1 MAVTRQEKEK
11 PGLLARYVPILHW
24 LPHYNKAWLTGDIV
38 AGLSVWALM
47 VPQSLG
53 YAAISGVPVQ
63 YGLYAAAIA
72 LIVYAIFASSH
83 HVVTGP
89 SSTIAAVT
97 GAAVLS
103 VAKAGSSEAVAL
115 VAAITMLAGIL
126 YIILFVLKMGW
137 VSNFLAESVLVGF
150 IFGIGI
156 DVAVGQ
162 LKHVTGTHVTGANV
176 WQKLASWI
184 ASLPHTS
191 ENTLVVGVAA
201 LVILFAL
208 KIYAPKVPGALVALV
223 LGIGASAIFALSAQG
238 VAVVGPV
245 PRGLPIPA
253 LPHISLIK
261 QNFGLILSAAIGV
274 LLIGFSESLAA
285 ARQYAAKYH
294 YDIDINQEMLA
305 QGMANFTSGLF
316 QGINVDGSLSKSSV
330 NDASG
335 AKSEM
340 ASLAQGVF
348 VILTLLILAPLFAD
362 LPEAVLGAIVIEAV
376 VFGLMDVKAMKRIYR
391 LNRTEFWVGTLALLG
406 VLTFGTLKGVLIGLI
421 LSLLVLIARS
431 SKPNIPVLGRWPG
444 TEVFHSLNE
453 NPDSETYPGLVII
466 RFDGPLY
473 FATANGLRDKVREVT
488 TDVDPPVTEVLIDME
503 GVDYLDL
510 EGSDMLAE
518 ITKDMKGVGV
528 EIHLARVKHAV
539 MEMLEKDGVDQII
552 GRDHI
557 HAKVAEAVQ
566 LFTQKE
572 KPVAENGQPNQ

>member
-1 MAVTRQEKEK
+1 MAAMMQPEKEK
-11 PGLLARYVPILHW
+11 PGCLARYMPIFHW
-24 LPHYNKAWLTGDIV
+24 LSHYDKAWLTDDIV
-38 AGLSVWALM
+38 AGLSVFALM

-72 LIVYAIFASSH
+72 LIGYAIFASSR

-103 VAKAGSSEAVAL
+103 VAKVGSSEAIAL

-126 YIILFVLKMGW
+126 YIILSVMKMGW

-150 IFGIGI
+150 IFGIGL
-156 DVAVGQ
+156 DVTVGQ
-162 LKHVTGTHVTGANV
+162 VKHITGTHVTGANI
-176 WQKLASWI
+176 WQKLAGWM
-184 ASLPHTS
+184 ASLPQTS
-191 ENTLVVGVAA
+191 TTTLVVGVVA

-208 KIYAPKVPGALVALV
+208 KICAPKVPGALVALV
-223 LGIGASAIFALSAQG
+223 LGIGASTIFDLSAQG

-245 PRGLPIPA
+245 PRGSPTPA
-253 LPHISLIK
+253 LPDINLIK
-261 QNFGLILSAAIGV
+261 QNFSLILSAAIGV

-285 ARQYAAKYH
+285 ARQYASKYH

-316 QGINVDGSLSKSSV
+316 QGINVAGSLSKSSL

-340 ASLAQGVF
+340 SSLAQGFF
-348 VILTLLILAPLFAD
+348 VILTLLILAPLFAH

-376 VFGLMDVKAMKRIYR
+376 VFGLMNVKAMKRIYR
-391 LNRTEFWVGTLALLG
+391 LSPIEFWVGTIALLG
-406 VLTFGTLKGVLIGLI
+406 VLTFGTLQGVLIGLF
-421 LSLLVLIARS
+421 LSLLVFIARS
-431 SKPNIPVLGRWPG
+431 SKPDIPVLGRWPG
-444 TEVFHSLNE
+444 TEVFHRLSE

-473 FATANGLRDKVREVT
+473 FATANALRDKVRKVT
-488 TDVDPPVTEVLIDME
+488 TDAAPPVTMVLIDME
-503 GVDYLDL
+503 GVNYLDL
-510 EGSDMLAE
+510 EGSDVLNE

-528 EIHLARVKHAV
+528 EIHLARVKHEV
-539 MEMLEKDGVDQII
+539 MEMLENDGVDQII

-557 HAKVAEAVQ
+557 HAKVIEAVQ
-566 LFTQKE
+566 LFTQNE
-572 KPVAENGQPNQ
+572 KLVTKSDH

>member
-11 PGLLARYVPILHW
+11 PGLLARYLPILHW

-72 LIVYAIFASSH
+72 LIVYAIFGSSR

-89 SSTIAAVT
+89 TSTIAAVT
-97 GAAVLS
+97 GAAALS
-103 VAKAGSSEAVAL
+103 VAKAGSSEAIAL
-115 VAAITMLAGIL
+115 VAVITMLAGIL
-126 YIILFVLKMGW
+126 YIILSVLKMGW

-184 ASLPHTS
+184 ESLPHTS
-191 ENTLVVGVAA
+191 TTTLVVGVAA

-223 LGIGASAIFALSAQG
+223 LGIGASAIFGLSTQG
-238 VAVVGPV
+238 VAVVGTV
-245 PRGLPIPA
+245 PRGLPTPA
-253 LPHISLIK
+253 LPGISLIT
-261 QNFGLILSAAIGV
+261 QNFGLILSGAIGV
-274 LLIGFSESLAA
+274 LLVGFSESLAS

-316 QGINVDGSLSKSSV
+316 QGINVAGSLSKSSV
-330 NDASG
+330 NDGSG

-340 ASLAQGVF
+340 ASLAQGAF

-376 VFGLMDVKAMKRIYR
+376 VFGLMDIKAMKRIYR
-391 LNRTEFWVGTLALLG
+391 LNRTEFWVGTIALLG

-431 SKPNIPVLGRWPG
+431 SKPDIPVLGRWPG
-444 TEVFHSLNE
+444 TEVFHRLSE

-473 FATANGLRDKVREVT
+473 FATANGLRDKVRAVT
-488 TDVDPPVTEVLIDME
+488 TDVDPPVTMVLIDME

-510 EGSDMLAE
+510 EGSDMLNE
-518 ITKDMKGVGV
+518 ITKDMRGVGV

-539 MEMLEKDGVDQII
+539 MELLEKDGVDKII

-557 HAKVAEAVQ
+557 HDKVVDAVQ

-572 KPVAENGQPNQ
+572 KPVAENDQPHK

>member
-1 MAVTRQEKEK
+1 MAALMQQKKVR
-11 PGLLARYVPILHW
+11 PGYLARYVPIFHW
-24 LPHYNKAWLTGDIV
+24 LPHYNKAWLTDDIV
-38 AGLSVWALM
+38 AGMSVWALM

-72 LIVYAIFASSH
+72 LIGYAIFASSR

-103 VAKAGSSEAVAL
+103 VAKVGTSEAIAL

-126 YIILFVLKMGW
+126 YIILSVLKMGW
-137 VSNFLAESVLVGF
+137 ISNFLAESVLVGF

-156 DVAVGQ
+156 DVAIGQ
-162 LKHVTGTHVTGANV
+162 LKHITGTHVTGANV
-176 WQKLASWI
+176 WQKLASWM
-184 ASLPHTS
+184 ASLPQTS
-191 ENTLVVGVAA
+191 TTTLVVGVVA

-223 LGIGASAIFALSAQG
+223 LGIGASTIFDLSAQG

-245 PRGLPIPA
+245 PRGLPTPA
-253 LPHISLIK
+253 LPDISLIK

-274 LLIGFSESLAA
+274 LLIGFSESLAT
-285 ARQYAAKYH
+285 ARQYASKYH

-305 QGMANFTSGLF
+305 QGMVNFTSGLF
-316 QGINVDGSLSKSSV
+316 QGINVSGSLSKSSL

-340 ASLAQGVF
+340 SSLAQGIF

-362 LPEAVLGAIVIEAV
+362 LSEAVLGAIVIEAV
-376 VFGLMDVKAMKRIYR
+376 VFGLMDVKTMKLIYR
-391 LNRTEFWVGTLALLG
+391 LNRTEFWVGTIALFG
-406 VLTFGTLKGVLIGLI
+406 VLTFGTLQGVLIGLF
-421 LSLLVLIARS
+421 LSMLVFIDRS
-431 SKPNIPVLGRWPG
+431 SKPDIPVLGRWPG
-444 TEVFHSLNE
+444 TEVFHRLSE

-473 FATANGLRDKVREVT
+473 FATANALRDKVREVT
-488 TDVDPPVTEVLIDME
+488 TDGAPPVTMVLIDME
-503 GVDYLDL
+503 GVNYIDI
-510 EGSDMLAE
+510 EGSDMLNE

-528 EIHLARVKHAV
+528 EIHLARVKHEAI
-539 MEMLEKDGVDQII
+539 EMLEKDGVDQII
-552 GRDHI
+552 GHDHI
-557 HAKVAEAVQ
+557 HAKVVEAVQ
-566 LFTQKE
+566 LFTQNE
-572 KPVAENGQPNQ
+572 KPVAKNDH

>member
-1 MAVTRQEKEK
+1 MAVMTRQEKEK

-47 VPQSLG
+47 VPQCLG
-53 YAAISGVPVQ
+53 FATICGVPVQ
-63 YGLYAAAIA
+63 YGLYAAAIS

-103 VAKAGSSEAVAL
+103 VAKAGSSEAIAL
-115 VAAITMLAGIL
+115 VAAVTMLAGFL

-176 WQKLASWI
+176 WQKLASWTT
-184 ASLPHTS
+184 SLPQTS
-191 ENTLVVGVAA
+191 TTTLVVGVAA

-208 KIYAPKVPGALVALV
+208 KIYAPKVPCALVTLV
-223 LGIGASAIFALSAQG
+223 LGIGASAIFDLSAQG
-238 VAVVGPV
+238 VAVVGTCPGDCR
-245 PRGLPIPA
+245 PRTLPD
-253 LPHISLIK
+253 ISLIT
-261 QNFGLILSAAIGV
+261 QNFGLILSGAIGV
-274 LLIGFSESLAA
+274 LLVGFSESLAA

-305 QGMANFTSGLF
+305 QGMANITSGLF
-316 QGINVDGSLSKSSV
+316 QGINVAGSLSKSSV

-391 LNRTEFWVGTLALLG
+391 LNRTEFWVGAVALLG

-473 FATANGLRDKVREVT
+473 FATANGLREKVREVT

-510 EGSDMLAE
+510 EGSDMLGE
-518 ITKDMKGVGV
+518 ITKDMRTVGV
-528 EIHLARVKHAV
+528 EIHLARVKHEA
-539 MEMLEKDGVDQII
+539 MEMLEKDGVDQTI

-557 HAKVAEAVQ
+557 HTKVVDAVQ

-572 KPVAENGQPNQ
+572 EPDK

>member
-1 MAVTRQEKEK
+1 MTRQEKEK

-47 VPQSLG
+47 VPQCLG
-53 YAAISGVPVQ
+53 FATICGVPVQ
-63 YGLYAAAIA
+63 YGLYAAAIS

-103 VAKAGSSEAVAL
+103 VAKAGSSEAIAL
-115 VAAITMLAGIL
+115 VAAVTMLAGIL

-184 ASLPHTS
+184 ASLPQTS
-191 ENTLVVGVAA
+191 TTTLVVGVAA

-208 KIYAPKVPGALVALV
+208 KIYAPKVPCALVTLV
-223 LGIGASAIFALSAQG
+223 LGIGASAIFDLSAQG
-238 VAVVGPV
+238 VAVVGTV
-245 PRGLPIPA
+245 PRGLPTPD
-253 LPHISLIK
+253 LPDISLIT
-261 QNFGLILSAAIGV
+261 QHFGLILSGAIGV
-274 LLIGFSESLAA
+274 LLVGFSESLAA

-305 QGMANFTSGLF
+305 QGMANITSGLF
-316 QGINVDGSLSKSSV
+316 QGINVAGSLSKSSV
-330 NDASG
+330 NDGSG

-391 LNRTEFWVGTLALLG
+391 LNRTEFWVGAVALLG

-488 TDVDPPVTEVLIDME
+488 TDVDPPVTMVLIDME
-503 GVDYLDL
+503 GANYIDL
-510 EGSDMLAE
+510 EGSDMLNE

-528 EIHLARVKHAV
+528 EIHLARVKHEA
-539 MEMLEKDGVDQII
+539 MEMLEKDGVDQTI

-557 HAKVAEAVQ
+557 HTKVVDAVQ

-572 KPVAENGQPNQ
+572 EPDK

>member
-1 MAVTRQEKEK
+1 MAAKTQQEKEK
-11 PGLLARYVPILHW
+11 PGFLARYVPILHW

-53 YAAISGVPVQ
+53 FAAISGVPVQ

-103 VAKAGSSEAVAL
+103 VAKAGSSEAIAL

-176 WQKLASWI
+176 WQKLASWV
-184 ASLPHTS
+184 ASLPHTHTT
-191 ENTLVVGVAA
+191 TLVVGVAA

-208 KIYAPKVPGALVALV
+208 KIYAPKVPCALVALV
-223 LGIGASAIFALSAQG
+223 LGIGASAVFALSAQG
-238 VAVVGPV
+238 VAVVGKV

-253 LPHISLIK
+253 LPDISLIK
-261 QNFGLILSAAIGV
+261 QHFGLILSAAIGV
-274 LLIGFSESLAA
+274 LLIGFSESLAS

-305 QGMANFTSGLF
+305 QGMANFISGLF
-316 QGINVDGSLSKSSV
+316 QGVNVDGSLSKSSV
-330 NDASG
+330 SDAAG

-376 VFGLMDVKAMKRIYR
+376 VFGLMDIKAMKRIYR
-391 LNRTEFWVGTLALLG
+391 LNRTEFWVGTIALLG

-431 SKPNIPVLGRWPG
+431 SEPNIPVLGRWPG

-453 NPDSETYPGLVII
+453 NPDSETFPGLVII
-466 RFDGPLY
+466 RFDGALY
-473 FATANGLRDKVREVT
+473 FATANALRDKVREVT
-488 TDVDPPVTEVLIDME
+488 TDVDPPVRELLIDME
-503 GVDYLDL
+503 SVSYVDL

-518 ITKDMKGVGV
+518 ITKDMRTVGV
-528 EIHLARVKHAV
+528 EIHLARVKHEV
-539 MEMLEKDGVDQII
+539 MEMLEKDRVDQVI
-552 GRDHI
+552 GHDHI
-557 HAKVAEAVQ
+557 HDKVVDAVE
-566 LFTQKE
+566 LLTQKE
-572 KPVAENGQPNQ
+572 KPVAKNDH